1 MPATATAPTATAPPA
16 PAPGAPRADAAPP
29 APSAVTAEHGGDRL
43 ALAVASATLGL
54 RGADSQALARRMRL
68 SASAVLLFAAGAH
81 RPSPPGAARLR
92 RAAALR
98 ALKRLAA
105 QVALAERLGY
115 LDPPTALTL
124 LEEQTAV
131 RLALTEPI
139 AIH

>member
-1 MPATATAPTATAPPA
+1 MPETA
-16 PAPGAPRADAAPP
+16 AAPP
-29 APSAVTAEHGGDRL
+29 PTTTLTATPPPTPRRRLPAEHGGDRL

-54 RGADSQALARRMRL
+54 RGADRGALARRMRL
-68 SASAVLLFAAGAH
+68 SASAVLLFAAGTH
-81 RPSPPGAARLR
+81 RPSPPEAGHLR

-115 LDPPTALTL
+115 LDPPAALAL

-131 RLALTEPI
+131 RLALIEP
-139 AIH
+139 AVEVAASA